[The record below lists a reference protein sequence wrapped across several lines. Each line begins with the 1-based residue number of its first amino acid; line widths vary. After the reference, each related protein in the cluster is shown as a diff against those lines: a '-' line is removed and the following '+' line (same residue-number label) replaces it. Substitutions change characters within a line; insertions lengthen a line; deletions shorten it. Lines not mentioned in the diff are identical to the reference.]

1 MQTDKLYYTIGEVA
15 KMYQVKHSLIRF
27 WEKEFGIIHLHK
39 NNKGNRLFTKKDLQ
53 TFEKIYNLV
62 KVQGYTLEGA
72 KKAVKVKSED
82 AVLTTINKEINNVDL
97 KNKLLEIRK
106 QLEVLKNKL

>member
-15 KMYQVKHSLIRF
+15 EMYHVKHSLIRF

-53 TFEKIYNLV
+53 TFDKIYNLV

-72 KKAVKVKSED
+72 KKVFKLKTEVATLPTAERFES
-82 AVLTTINKEINNVDL
+82 KENLI
-97 KNKLLEIRK
+97 NKLLKIRK
-106 QLEVLKNKL
+106 QLEMLKSKF